1 MNKRWLILVVLA
13 QVLWVVTTATTKEIA
28 FESGHRVLLSTQPVD
43 PRDLLRGDYLTLR
56 FDVSDVPRDKVRGEI
71 PAAAG
76 GKKIYVALIPA
87 GKFYQIEFASFS
99 KIPVTTERVVMSGTV
114 DDRSGWTPN
123 QSGDA
128 AVKKPLPVLYGL
140 ERYYVA
146 EGTGNPRGE
155 LTAEVAVSA
164 RGEPLMR
171 QVYVNGKP
179 YREAMAEQ
187 MSR

>member
-1 MNKRWLILVVLA
+1 MNKRWLIFVVLA
-13 QVLWVVTTATTKEIA
+13 QVAWVVATATTKEFA
-28 FESGHRVLLSTQPVD
+28 FEKGQRVLLATKPVD

-76 GKKIYVALIPA
+76 GNKIYVALMPA

-99 KIPVTTERVVMSGTV
+99 KIPVTAERVVMSGTV

-123 QSGDA
+123 QSGNTEA
-128 AVKKPLPVLYGL
+128 PKPLPVLYGL

-146 EGTGNPRGE
+146 EGTGNPRGK

-164 RGEPLMR
+164 GGEPLMR
-171 QVYVNGKP
+171 QVYVDGKP

-187 MSR
+187 MLR